1 MSLVV
6 GETLVDALDAPIRFC
21 CVRSSSKTSQQQQQ
35 QPGLRAGARYRLQR
49 TASGS
54 EAAVQVDLA
63 ANATSLRVSNARLA
77 IALLLWL
84 LCLLVLVPW
93 LLYCYGTLD
102 GEETYGVRV
111 YSAFVT
117 MSTVGFGAE
126 NAFFVGAVSIR
137 KRSICQDRLG
147 TNIVEE
153 RMAFSA
159 GDFHPLKGGSR

>member
-1 MSLVV
+1 M
-6 GETLVDALDAPIRFC
+6 
-21 CVRSSSKTSQQQQQ
+21 
-35 QPGLRAGARYRLQR
+35 
-49 TASGS
+49 
-54 EAAVQVDLA
+54 QVDLA

-126 NAFFVGAVSIR
+126 NAFLLEP
-137 KRSICQDRLG
+137 CQYENDQFAK
-147 TNIVEE
+147 T
-153 RMAFSA
+153 
-159 GDFHPLKGGSR
+159 GSGQT

>member
-1 MSLVV
+1 MLFALIGIPLLCRMSLVV

-21 CVRSSSKTSQQQQQ
+21 CVRSSSQSSQQQQQ

-137 KRSICQDRLG
+137 NDQFAK
-147 TNIVEE
+147 T
-153 RMAFSA
+153 
-159 GDFHPLKGGSR
+159 GSGQT